1 MSEEQESPEQR
12 SWHHLE
18 PEDVLKTLETP
29 EEGLA
34 EDEVERR
41 REVHGSNRL
50 PSPRTRGPL
59 RRFLA
64 QFHNLL
70 IYVLMGA
77 ALVTA
82 LLGHWVDTGVIL
94 AVVLLNS
101 IIGFVQ
107 EGKAEKALDAIR
119 DMLSPH
125 ASVRRAGHRS
135 TVPAE
140 ELVPGDL
147 VLIEPGDKVPAD
159 LRLIKVKGLQVQEA
173 VLTGESVAVDKG
185 VDPVE
190 SEAEL
195 GDRLS
200 MAFSGT
206 LVTAGQATGVV
217 VETGART
224 QIGRISGMLS
234 EVQTLTTP
242 LIKAMNTFARW
253 LTLAIVMLAAMV
265 FSFGLL
271 VRDYSAVEMFMAAV
285 ALAVAAIPEG
295 LPAILTVTLAIGV
308 QLMASRNA
316 IIRRLPAV
324 ETLGSVSIICSDKTG
339 TLTRNEM
346 TVRSLALAGGFYEV
360 TGVGYDPHGAF
371 ERDGAEVDPD
381 DDAALGE
388 VIRAMVLCN
397 DSSLYKRDDQWV
409 VEGDPMEGAL
419 LTAGMKA
426 GLNMEQLNKHWPR
439 TDVVPFESEHRFMA
453 TLNHDHDGNGMIYV
467 KGAPEQI
474 LEMCSRVSGEES
486 LDKDHW
492 LAKVDELANRGERIL
507 AVARRKSDNGQ
518 REIKF
523 DELGS
528 EFEFL
533 GLFGLIDPPRE
544 EAITSVAECQQAGI
558 RVKMITGDHAGT
570 AQAIARQLGLAHAD
584 EVLTGRDIDS
594 MDDEALREAVPR
606 VDVFA
611 RAAPEHKLRLVRALQ
626 WHGYVVAMTGDGV
639 NDAPALKQ
647 ADVGV
652 AMGRNGTE
660 TAKEASEMVLADDN
674 FASIAH
680 AVREGRRVYDNLK
693 KAITFLLPIN
703 GGESG
708 SIIAAIML
716 GMALPITPLQ
726 VLWVNMVSSVGL
738 AMALAFEPA
747 EKDVMSRPPR
757 KPGEPILSLF
767 LVWRILFVSVLFLA
781 GIFGMYLWSI
791 QAGYSIDAARTHA
804 VNTLV
809 IMEVFYL
816 LSVRSLKVRSL
827 TLKGLIGTRAVAI
840 AILVV
845 VTLQMIFTYA
855 PFMQFFF
862 DSTAVG
868 LYAWGIMLGV
878 GVVLFII
885 LELEKAVRSR
895 IAQSRS

>member
-1 MSEEQESPEQR
+1 
-12 SWHHLE
+12 L
-18 PEDVLKTLETP
+18 
-29 EEGLA
+29 
-34 EDEVERR
+34 
-41 REVHGSNRL
+41 
-50 PSPRTRGPL
+50 
-59 RRFLA
+59 
-64 QFHNLL
+64 
-70 IYVLMGA
+70 
-77 ALVTA
+77 
-82 LLGHWVDTGVIL
+82 
-94 AVVLLNS
+94 
-101 IIGFVQ
+101 
-107 EGKAEKALDAIR
+107 
-119 DMLSPH
+119 
-125 ASVRRAGHRS
+125 
-135 TVPAE
+135 
-140 ELVPGDL
+140 
-147 VLIEPGDKVPAD
+147 
-159 LRLIKVKGLQVQEA
+159 
-173 VLTGESVAVDKG
+173 
-185 VDPVE
+185 
-190 SEAEL
+190 
-195 GDRLS
+195 
-200 MAFSGT
+200 
-206 LVTAGQATGVV
+206 
-217 VETGART
+217 
-224 QIGRISGMLS
+224 
-234 EVQTLTTP
+234 
-242 LIKAMNTFARW
+242 
-253 LTLAIVMLAAMV
+253 
-265 FSFGLL
+265 
-271 VRDYSAVEMFMAAV
+271 
-285 ALAVAAIPEG
+285 
-295 LPAILTVTLAIGV
+295 
-308 QLMASRNA
+308 
-316 IIRRLPAV
+316 
-324 ETLGSVSIICSDKTG
+324 
-339 TLTRNEM
+339 
-346 TVRSLALAGGFYEV
+346 
-360 TGVGYDPHGAF
+360 
-371 ERDGAEVDPD
+371 
-381 DDAALGE
+381 
-388 VIRAMVLCN
+388 
-397 DSSLYKRDDQWV
+397 
-409 VEGDPMEGAL
+409 
-419 LTAGMKA
+419 
-426 GLNMEQLNKHWPR
+426 
-439 TDVVPFESEHRFMA
+439 
-453 TLNHDHDGNGMIYV
+453 DGNGMIYV

-474 LEMCSRVSGEES
+474 LVMCSREGGEES

-492 LAKVDELANRGERIL
+492 LAKVDELASRGERIL
-507 AVARRKSDNGQ
+507 AVARRNSDNGQ

-544 EAITSVAECQQAGI
+544 EAISSVAECQEAGI

-570 AQAIARQLGLAHAD
+570 AQAIARQLGLTHAD

-862 DSTAVG
+862 DSTSVD

-885 LELEKAVRSR
+885 LELEKAVRNR
-895 IAQSRS
+895 IARPGS